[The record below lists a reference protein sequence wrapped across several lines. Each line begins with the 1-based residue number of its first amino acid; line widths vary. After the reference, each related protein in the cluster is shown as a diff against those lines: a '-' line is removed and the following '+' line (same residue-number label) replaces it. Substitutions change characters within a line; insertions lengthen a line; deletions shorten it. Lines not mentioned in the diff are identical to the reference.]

1 MPPPLVYVCV
11 TCDRHARPIP
21 ARSVGENLADTLRT
35 YLSEHGAGLTVREV
49 ACLNGCLHP
58 PNVAFRGPGRPGL
71 RFSAVSVADIP
82 ALAALGERYWSDG
95 VAGETL
101 ALPGELAAKR
111 VLHVPA
117 SAGCVRSGLTG
128 AVCT

>member
-21 ARSVGENLADTLRT
+21 ARSIGENLADALRA

-49 ACLNGCLHP
+49 SCLNGCLHP

-95 VAGETL
+95 TGETL

-117 SAGCVRSGLTG
+117 RAGLARGELTG
-128 AVCT
+128 ACRT